1 MSAEENAATARRIL
15 DEAWNGGRLDVL
27 DELCAP
33 DCVDH
38 DLAMHEDAR
47 GLATNKERIRAYRA
61 AMPDL
66 HVTIDDL
73 VADGDRVVTRWHASG
88 TNDGE
93 LMGNP
98 PTHRRTEFTGMS
110 IDRFDADGRLAET
123 WDQWDNLTFM
133 QQVGLAP
140 AMESQQA

>member
-1 MSAEENAATARRIL
+1 MNAEANAATARRIL
-15 DEAWNGGRLDVL
+15 EEAWNAGNLEVL

-38 DLAMHEDAR
+38 DLSSHEEVI
-47 GLATNKERIRAYRA
+47 GLEANKERVRGYRA

-66 HVTIDDL
+66 HITIDDL
-73 VADGDRVVTRWHASG
+73 VAGGDRVATRWHASG

-98 PTHRRTEFTGMS
+98 PTHRHLEITGMT
-110 IDRFDADGRLAET
+110 IDRFDMDGRLVET
-123 WDQWDNLTFM
+123 WDQWDNLSFM
-133 QQVGLAP
+133 QQLGLAP
-140 AMESQQA
+140 SMEEAHA

>member
-1 MSAEENAATARRIL
+1 MSADANATTARRIL
-15 DEAWNGGRLDVL
+15 DEAWNAGNLEVL

-33 DCVDH
+33 DCVEH
-38 DLAMHEDAR
+38 DLSTHEEVV
-47 GLATNKERIRAYRA
+47 GLEANKDRILGYRD

-66 HVTIDDL
+66 HVTVDDL
-73 VADGDRVVTRWHASG
+73 VASGDRVVTRWHASG

-98 PTHRRTEFTGMS
+98 PTHRHMEITGMS
-110 IDRFDADGRLAET
+110 IDRFDSDGRLAET

-133 QQVGLAP
+133 QQLGLAP
-140 AMESQQA
+140 AMEAQQA

>member
-1 MSAEENAATARRIL
+1 MSAEANAAATQRIL
-15 DEAWNGGRLDVL
+15 EEAWNNGNFGVL
-27 DELCAP
+27 DELCAA

-38 DLAMHEDAR
+38 DLAMHEEVS
-47 GLATNKERIRAYRA
+47 GLEANKERIRGYRA

-73 VADGDRVVTRWHASG
+73 VASGDRVVTRWHASA

-98 PTHRRTEFTGMS
+98 PTHRHVEFTGMS
-110 IDRFDADGRLAET
+110 IDRFDSDGRLAET
-123 WDQWDNLTFM
+123 WDQWDNLLFM
-133 QQVGLAP
+133 QQLGLAP
-140 AMESQQA
+140 TMETQQA